1 VNEDQTVGR
10 ILITGAS
17 GFVGTNLASLLTR
30 RGHEL
35 WALDRAPSIAAPP
48 LVSPAFARRF
58 SWERFDEIPWHELDA
73 VVHLAGKAHD
83 TQNSSDP
90 QSYFTIN
97 VGLTERITQRLL
109 AIEFARPVRFVLFS
123 SVKAVADSVE
133 GELTEATEPAP
144 RTPYGQ
150 SKLAAEKIVLAAAAA
165 HPRTLASYI
174 LRPCM
179 IHGPGNKGNLNLL
192 YNLARKGVP
201 WPLGAFDNR
210 RSFASIDNVCEV
222 VESLLSGRPAPGIYQ
237 LADDEAIS
245 TNELITL
252 IAGTLG
258 RQPRIVKVP
267 VRCVRLAARLG
278 DLVGLPL
285 NSERL
290 RKLTES
296 YVVANLQIKQTLG
309 WQTMPLST
317 RDGLRRTLASFAAH
331 DPQTRPP
338 ASQAPAA

>member
-1 VNEDQTVGR
+1 MGR

-17 GFVGTNLASLLTR
+17 GFVGTNLSASLTR

-35 WALDRAPSIAAPP
+35 WALDRAPATAVPQP
-48 LVSPAFARRF
+48 TAPAFARHF
-58 SWERFDEIPWHELDA
+58 TWERLDEIPWQELDA

-97 VGLTERITQRLL
+97 AGLTERITQRLL
-109 AIEFARPVRFVLFS
+109 ATEFAQPVRFLLFS

-133 GELTEATEPAP
+133 GVLTEATEPAP
-144 RTPYGQ
+144 LTPYGQ

-165 HPRTLASYI
+165 YPRRLASYI

-192 YNLARKGVP
+192 YNLARKGIP

-210 RSFASIDNVCEV
+210 RSFLSIGNLCAV
-222 VESLLSGRPAPGIYQ
+222 VEALLSGSPAPGIYQ

-245 TNELITL
+245 TNELIAL
-252 IAGTLG
+252 IAQTLG
-258 RQPRIVKVP
+258 RQPRIMKLP
-267 VRCVRLAARLG
+267 ACGVRLIARLG
-278 DLVGLPL
+278 DRVGLPL

-290 RKLTES
+290 QKLTES
-296 YVVANLQIKQTLG
+296 YVVANLKIKQTLG
-309 WQTMPLST
+309 WQAMPIST
-317 RDGLRRTLASFAAH
+317 RDGLRQTLASFATPAAGA
-331 DPQTRPP
+331 RPP
-338 ASQAPAA
+338 VIQPPDA